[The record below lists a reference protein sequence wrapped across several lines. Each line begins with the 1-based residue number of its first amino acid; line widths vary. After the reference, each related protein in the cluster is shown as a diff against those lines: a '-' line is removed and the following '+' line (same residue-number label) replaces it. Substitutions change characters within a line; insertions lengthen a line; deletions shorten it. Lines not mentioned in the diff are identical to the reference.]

1 MKEEEKKKKKKE
13 SKLAFKL
20 WKERKDEELRQT
32 KQKKLEEKSLKNQ
45 NQNQNIQHLIIIQVL
60 PSGLIPMLGLLK
72 KYKDL

>member
-32 KQKKLEEKSLKNQ
+32 KQKKLEEKSLKN
-45 NQNQNIQHLIIIQVL
+45 
-60 PSGLIPMLGLLK
+60 
-72 KYKDL
+72 